1 MASFR
6 ITYSTLKSTANLC
19 NSLTIRRG
27 FSSDVK
33 GLSAKVVH
41 PANEPVGPGA
51 AKTTNYKNP
60 EYFCYGAKVVH
71 PANEPVGP
79 GAAKTTNYKNP
90 EYFCYDKDSF
100 FEAEVEMASYRC
112 PQPSNKK

>member
-1 MASFR
+1 MASFH
-6 ITYSTLKSTANLC
+6 ITYSTLKSSSTLC
-19 NSLTIRRG
+19 NSLIIRRG
-27 FSSDVK
+27 FTACRVIFNKPSSQAQGAPKIPQVK

-51 AKTTNYKNP
+51 SKN
-60 EYFCYGAKVVH
+60 
-71 PANEPVGP
+71 
-79 GAAKTTNYKNP
+79 TNYKNP

>member
-27 FSSDVK
+27 FSSGGVILNKPPTQSQDAPKIPDVK

-60 EYFCYGAKVVH
+60 EYFCYD
-71 PANEPVGP
+71 
-79 GAAKTTNYKNP
+79 KN
-90 EYFCYDKDSF
+90 SF